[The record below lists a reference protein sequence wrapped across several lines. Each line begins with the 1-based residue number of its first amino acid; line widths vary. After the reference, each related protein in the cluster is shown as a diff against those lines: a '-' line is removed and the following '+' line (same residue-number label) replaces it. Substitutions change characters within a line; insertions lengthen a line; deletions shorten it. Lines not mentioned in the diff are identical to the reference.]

1 MLEGSKAKSS
11 FQQRRKQQR
20 SIEVSGSEKKV
31 KDISKKCYHI
41 LEGGEPWEHD
51 Y

>member
-1 MLEGSKAKSS
+1 MLERSNVEVL
-11 FQQRRKQQR
+11 FQKRR
-20 SIEVSGSEKKV
+20 IEVSGSVEKKV

-41 LEGGEPWEHD
+41 VEGGEPWEHD